1 MAMENQF
8 IHDDD
13 VVSEINMT
21 PLIDVVL
28 VLLII
33 FILTVPVLTHTVE
46 LNLPNAPSEARSIE
60 PQTIVLSIAQNGTI
74 HWNDS
79 ALNDA
84 ELYHRLQKAAAE
96 HPQPAIHIRGDRNAD
111 FEHVIKTVAA
121 TQRAGI
127 VKLGLVTDPD
137 E

>member
-1 MAMENQF
+1 MAMGSRF
-8 IHDDD
+8 IQDDD

-46 LNLPNAPSEARSIE
+46 LNLPKAPSSAHSIK
-60 PQTIVLSIAQNGTI
+60 PQTIVLSIAQNGTV

-79 ALNDA
+79 ALNGT
-84 ELYHRLQKAAAE
+84 ELHHRLQAAAAE
-96 HPQPAIHIRGDRNAD
+96 QPQPEIHIRGDRYAAY
-111 FEHVIKTVAA
+111 EHVIKTVAA

-127 VKLGLVTDPD
+127 VKLGFVTDPH